1 MKNNSIRFKIGVLY
15 TTILGVILIFFSI
28 YPIYITQNIL
38 RKEQEDALL
47 VKARQLD
54 DYIEVYTI
62 TSQKDQT
69 SAMLLYMLFKG
80 EILNNRKLVAEL
92 WERNTKSLGLGKDLY
107 RIRNIKGEEVL
118 RSNNFTPDTQR
129 NFDIKFAGFG
139 DKKRFVS
146 MRINGIPYY
155 GINYQIIFAQKITLN
170 LQLEMPITYA
180 QKIINDMVFS
190 YICGILF
197 VLFAG
202 LFIATYLTRRILKP
216 VDDVTRTARDI
227 TQKNLNLRIS
237 VEEYDKEFKELVDSF
252 NQMIGRLGSSFAYIN
267 DFNSHVSHEMKT
279 PLAIIKGE
287 LELALEAGNT
297 KEKNEQVMKNVL
309 EEVYRL
315 IRIIKEMLL
324 IAEYE
329 YKFEIFNMEKMD
341 LVKFLNE
348 VFQQTRVLVEEKNI
362 NFEFLMPNESFWI
375 KGDAT
380 HLRRVF
386 FNLIHNAVKFTPIG
400 GEIKILTEVSDK
412 QVFVSIKDT
421 GIGIA
426 SENQARIF
434 KKFYRVRSS
443 VQGAIEGN
451 GLGLSMARAITK
463 AHKGDITFESDVNKG
478 STFKVSLP
486 ILPH

>member
-28 YPIYITQNIL
+28 YPIYITQRIL

-118 RSNNFTPDTQR
+118 RSNNFTPDAQR

-146 MRINGIPYY
+146 MRINRIPYY
-155 GINYQIIFAQKITLN
+155 GINYQIIFAQKNTLN
-170 LQLEMPITYA
+170 LQLAMPITYA

-267 DFNSHVSHEMKT
+267 NFNSHVSHEMKT

-297 KEKNEQVMKNVL
+297 KEKNEQIMKNVL
-309 EEVYRL
+309 EEVYKL

-329 YKFEIFNMEKMD
+329 YKFDIFKMERMD
-341 LVKFLNE
+341 LIKFLKE
-348 VFQQTRVLVEEKNI
+348 VFQQIRVLTEEKNI
-362 NFEFLMPNESFWI
+362 NFEFLTQNESLWI
-375 KGDAT
+375 EGDAT

-386 FNLIHNAVKFTPIG
+386 FNLLHNAVKFTPTG
-400 GEIKILTEVSDK
+400 GEIKILTEISEQK
-412 QVFVSIKDT
+412 VFVSIKDT

-426 SENQARIF
+426 PENQARIF
-434 KKFYRVRSS
+434 EKFFRVRFSG
-443 VQGAIEGN
+443 QGAIEGN
-451 GLGLSMARAITK
+451 GLGLSMARAIAK
-463 AHKGDITFESDVNKG
+463 AHNGDITFESDVNKG
-478 STFKVSLP
+478 SAFKVSLP
-486 ILPH
+486 ILLH